1 MLGSLA
7 KMSYLCKRN
16 DTTYIYMAKR
26 VKQAVQFMEGVA
38 PGLFGQKFS
47 SRDYRYE
54 DAWGKNQ
61 FNSSFPASLV
71 AYMGSRGIDPVFICT
86 NKNNETVHKYIS
98 STQLFGVDPL
108 SDEAYYDYEAGYY
121 PYEQYYTAGKKEKI
135 DLVMINRT
143 TQSPVSGLEV
153 KLTTLPDNTTKDL
166 PDAEYGSEIVV
177 RSPTILFVACSICSC
192 YDSPKSR
199 NKLHGIL
206 NTIGQEIKDWSEIRQ
221 VVPHYSKIKKAI
233 LAVSAD
239 LSGKQVP
246 LIMQPIW
253 KTDRRLTDLEENCL
267 DVFVWSNLSVIQM
280 ALRETSSDDDI
291 SRNQRT
297 IIWLY
302 KMLWDFTQFGKFN
315 YTDIVNSLSYKYKTD
330 KAFAISGK
338 LTNPFLKSSELEKP
352 RINKFEIKNIIL
364 GGGQKLLRPER
375 RFDAYLVSH
384 PELFV

>member
-1 MLGSLA
+1 
-7 KMSYLCKRN
+7 
-16 DTTYIYMAKR
+16 MAKKT
-26 VKQAVQFMEGVA
+26 KQTIQFIEGVD
-38 PGLFGQKFS
+38 PGLFGQKYS

-54 DAWGKNQ
+54 DSWGKNQ

-71 AYMGSRGIDPVFICT
+71 AYMGSKGIDPIFICT
-86 NKNNETVHKYIS
+86 NKNNEVVHKHIS
-98 STQLFGVDPL
+98 SSKLLGIDPL

-121 PYEQYYTAGKKEKI
+121 PYEQYYTASKKEKI

-166 PDAEYGSEIVV
+166 PDADYGSEIVV
-177 RSPTILFVACSICSC
+177 RSPTILFVACSICAC
-192 YDSPKSR
+192 YDSPRGK
-199 NKLHGIL
+199 NKLHDIL

-221 VVPHYSKIKKAI
+221 VVPHYNKIKEAI
-233 LAVSAD
+233 LAVSSD
-239 LSGKQVP
+239 LANKQVP

-253 KTDRRLTDLEENCL
+253 KTDRKLTDLEENCL

-338 LTNPFLKSSELEKP
+338 LTNLFLKCSELEKP
-352 RINKFEIKNIIL
+352 RISKFEIKNIIL
-364 GGGQKLLRPER
+364 GDGQKLLRPER

>member
-1 MLGSLA
+1 
-7 KMSYLCKRN
+7 
-16 DTTYIYMAKR
+16 MAKKT
-26 VKQAVQFMEGVA
+26 KQTIQFVEGVD
-38 PGLFGQKFS
+38 PGSFGQKYS

-54 DAWGKNQ
+54 DSWGKNQ

-71 AYMGSRGIDPVFICT
+71 AYMGSKGIDPIFICT
-86 NKNNETVHKYIS
+86 NKNNEVVHKHIS
-98 STQLFGVDPL
+98 SSKLLGIDPL

-121 PYEQYYTAGKKEKI
+121 PYEQYYTASKKEKI

-143 TQSPVSGLEV
+143 TLSPVSGLEV

-166 PDAEYGSEIVV
+166 PDADYGSEIVV
-177 RSPTILFVACSICSC
+177 RSPTILFVACSICAC
-192 YDSPKSR
+192 YDSPRGK
-199 NKLHGIL
+199 NKLHDIL

-221 VVPHYSKIKKAI
+221 VVPHYNEIKEAI
-233 LAVSAD
+233 LAVSSD
-239 LSGKQVP
+239 LANKQVP

-253 KTDRRLTDLEENCL
+253 KMDRKLTDLEENCL

-302 KMLWDFTQFGKFN
+302 KMLWDFAQFGKFN

-338 LTNPFLKSSELEKP
+338 LTNPFLKCSELEKP
-352 RINKFEIKNIIL
+352 RISKFEIKNIIL
-364 GGGQKLLRPER
+364 GDGQKLLRPER